1 MVEAFLVQ
9 KSDIKQ
15 ESFQRLIENYSDL
28 NLHLDKEILKSDTL
42 ITIVTDLTKDHLA
55 VDLQIVAAKLHS
67 VDYKSRRISAIKT
80 VVFAFDDVEL
90 EITKETVGE
99 RLFLQ
104 YQEVKQRLREDVKT
118 EVGEKSALFE
128 KTVYTS
134 FVEDNNDE
142 TIMGD
147 NAGFSGLKEFLVPK
161 WELNK
166 ENGLENWIG
175 ELITA
180 KAMGVLPSDK
190 LLIYAA
196 CVRSGKTSML
206 ENITQNQRENL
217 TYFIAY
223 LRDEFGKTLP
233 ELRADFDNAKQRS
246 EENEI
251 DYFNR
256 LERLYFSSKN
266 ITKPSGNV
274 FKDWM
279 KEDVM
284 HQFRMGMRN
293 NEVRR
298 LLMLNSTTIKY
309 EDLAKTAK
317 NYAVSLKDINKVYS
331 VNAVNDGR
339 NEEVRHEENEPRR
352 SRRMRTPY
360 RK

>member
-1 MVEAFLVQ
+1 M
-9 KSDIKQ
+9 D
-15 ESFQRLIENYSDL
+15 NGL
-28 NLHLDKEILKSDTL
+28 NQ
-42 ITIVTDLTKDHLA
+42 V
-55 VDLQIVAAKLHS
+55 
-67 VDYKSRRISAIKT
+67 
-80 VVFAFDDVEL
+80 
-90 EITKETVGE
+90 
-99 RLFLQ
+99 
-104 YQEVKQRLREDVKT
+104 
-118 EVGEKSALFE
+118 
-128 KTVYTS
+128 
-134 FVEDNNDE
+134 N
-142 TIMGD
+142 
-147 NAGFSGLKEFLVPK
+147 EFLVPEWK
-161 WELNK
+161 VNEPNGM
-166 ENGLENWIG
+166 ENFIG
-175 ELITA
+175 EMVAA
-180 KAMGVLPSDK
+180 KAMGVLSNDK

-196 CVRSGKTSML
+196 LIKCGKVSML
-206 ENITQNQRENL
+206 ENMTQIQKENL

-331 VNAVNDGR
+331 VNAVSDGR